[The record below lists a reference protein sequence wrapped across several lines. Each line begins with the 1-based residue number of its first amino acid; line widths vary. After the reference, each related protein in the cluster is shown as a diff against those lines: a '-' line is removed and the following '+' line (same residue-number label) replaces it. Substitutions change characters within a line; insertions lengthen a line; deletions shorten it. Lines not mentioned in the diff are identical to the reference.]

1 MTTDRSID
9 ELEKEFNE
17 WAEASDQYEPAHV
30 CEIGDDEPDAKNCIP
45 CNVVKAGRALAEK
58 GRALEAALAEE
69 RKRREEC
76 ERRLVI
82 KEQDVVDNKGL
93 LRQGEISRRAGKESA
108 T

>member
-1 MTTDRSID
+1 MSYRVDVVPLRRRRTMPTDRSID

-69 RKRREEC
+69 RKRRT
-76 ERRLVI
+76 
-82 KEQDVVDNKGL
+82 QVDSQVEA
-93 LRQGEISRRAGKESA
+93 RKESA

>member
-1 MTTDRSID
+1 MTDTPSAAEKALREADGMTDSRSID

-69 RKRREEC
+69 RKRRT
-76 ERRLVI
+76 
-82 KEQDVVDNKGL
+82 QVDSQVEA
-93 LRQGEISRRAGKESA
+93 RKESA